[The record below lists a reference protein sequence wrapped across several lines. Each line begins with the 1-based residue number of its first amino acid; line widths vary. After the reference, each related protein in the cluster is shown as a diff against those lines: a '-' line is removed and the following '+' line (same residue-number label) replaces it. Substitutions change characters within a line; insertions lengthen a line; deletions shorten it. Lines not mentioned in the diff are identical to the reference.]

1 MRTRR
6 QKWPHRM
13 VERSRVAME
22 PLVECIPNFSEG
34 RQTDTVRAL
43 VAAIRAV
50 PNVFLLDEEMDADH
64 HRSVLTVA
72 GSPDAVS
79 EAAFQCTRIAADLID
94 LRQHRGGHPRIGATD
109 VIPFVPIRGLTMEDC
124 VDLAKRLGERIGRE
138 LHIPV
143 FLYERAASRV
153 ERTNL
158 EAIRR
163 GGVEGLAARMKT
175 DAIWAPDFGP
185 LQLHPSAGATVVGA
199 RPPLIAYNVNLRTD
213 DIGIAKTIAKTVRF
227 SSGGLPYVKAIGVEL
242 ASCRLVQVSMNL
254 TNYED
259 TPIHVAFESVRRE
272 AEQRGVQ
279 IAGSEVIGLIP
290 QRALM
295 QAAES
300 SLKLER
306 FNPSQLLETRLEMVM
321 GREGEASGQHPGHHV
336 RDLSESVS
344 SFLQVVSEGSPTPG
358 GGSVAALA
366 GALAASLGVMACRIG
381 PPSQKSEESS
391 DDERSRVLKANEH
404 RLQSLTAG
412 LKDLVQADADAYAGV
427 VHAYRMPK
435 SDPARPTAILEN
447 LRTATLVP
455 LKTAELADDVAA
467 LLLSLREKTKPS
479 VSSDLR
485 VGLLMALAAI
495 QGGLENVTTN
505 LKQYKD
511 QSLATEILDRV
522 HNIEQSLV
530 ELKRLC

>member
-1 MRTRR
+1 MHARR
-6 QKWPHRM
+6 QKWPRHM

-22 PLVECIPNFSEG
+22 QLVECIPNFSEG
-34 RQTDTVRAL
+34 RQAGTVRAL

-50 PNVFLLDEEMDADH
+50 PRVFLLDEEMDADH
-64 HRSVLTVA
+64 HRSVLTFA
-72 GSPDAVS
+72 GDPDAVS
-79 EAAFQCTRIAADLID
+79 DAAFQCTRIATDFID
-94 LRQHRGGHPRIGATD
+94 LRQHHGGHPRIGATD
-109 VIPFVPIRGLTMEDC
+109 VIPFVPIRGVTMEDC
-124 VDLAKRLGERIGRE
+124 VELAKRLGERIGRE

-163 GGVEGLAARMKT
+163 GGVEGLAARMGT
-175 DAIWAPDFGP
+175 DVTWAPDYGP
-185 LQLHPSAGATVVGA
+185 SQLHPSAGATVVGA

-213 DIGIAKTIAKTVRF
+213 DIGIAKSIAKTIRF

-242 ASCRLVQVSMNL
+242 TSCRLVQVSMNL
-254 TNYED
+254 TNYEE
-259 TPIHVAFESVRRE
+259 TPIHVAFEAVRHE

-279 IAGSEVIGLIP
+279 IAGSEIIGLIP
-290 QRALM
+290 QQALT
-295 QAAES
+295 QTAES

-306 FNPSQLLETRLEMVM
+306 FNPSQVLETRLEMVV
-321 GREGEASGQHPGHHV
+321 GREAEATGQHPGDHLQ
-336 RDLSESVS
+336 DLSESVS
-344 SFLQVVSEGSPTPG
+344 SFLQVVSDGTPTPG

-381 PPSQKSEESS
+381 PPSQKSE
-391 DDERSRVLKANEH
+391 DRSGHEQSKELEASEH
-404 RLQSLTAG
+404 RLQSLAAD
-412 LKDLVQADADAYAGV
+412 LKELVQADADAYAGV
-427 VHAYRMPK
+427 VRAYRMLK
-435 SDPARPTAILEN
+435 SDPGRPAAILEN

-455 LKTAELADDVAA
+455 LKTAELANDVAT

-479 VSSDLR
+479 VSSDLK

-495 QGGLENVTTN
+495 EGGLENVNTN
-505 LKQYKD
+505 VKQSKN
-511 QSLATEILDRV
+511 QSLDSEIANRI
-522 HNIEQSLV
+522 HIIEQSLV

>member
-1 MRTRR
+1 
-6 QKWPHRM
+6 
-13 VERSRVAME
+13 ME
-22 PLVECIPNFSEG
+22 PLVECISNFSEG
-34 RQTDTVRAL
+34 RQADTVRAL

-50 PNVFLLDEEMDADH
+50 PSVFLLDEEMDADH
-64 HRSVLTVA
+64 HRSVLTFA
-72 GSPDAVS
+72 GHPDAVS
-79 EAAFQCTRIAADLID
+79 EAAFQCTRLATDLID
-94 LRQHRGGHPRIGATD
+94 LRQHQGGHPRIGATD
-109 VIPFVPIRGLTMEDC
+109 VIPFVPIRGITMEDC
-124 VDLAKRLGERIGRE
+124 VDLAKHLGERIGRE

-163 GGVEGLAARMKT
+163 GGLEGLGARMGT
-175 DAIWAPDFGP
+175 DGTWAPDFGP
-185 LQLHPSAGATVVGA
+185 SHLHPSAGATVVGA

-213 DIGIAKTIAKTVRF
+213 DIAIAKTIAKTVRF

-259 TPIHVAFESVRRE
+259 TPIHVAFEAVRHE

-279 IAGSEVIGLIP
+279 IADSEVIGLIP
-290 QRALM
+290 QQALI

-306 FNPSQLLETRLEMVM
+306 FNPSQVLETRLEMVM
-321 GREGEASGQHPGHHV
+321 GREAEASGQHPGDHL

-344 SFLQVVSEGSPTPG
+344 SFLQVVSDGTPTPG

-366 GALAASLGVMACRIG
+366 GALAASLGIMACRIG
-381 PPSQKSEESS
+381 PPSQKSE
-391 DDERSRVLKANEH
+391 DSRGHEQSKELEASEH
-404 RLQSLTAG
+404 RLQSLAAE
-412 LKDLVQADADAYAGV
+412 LKELVQADADAYAGV
-427 VHAYRMPK
+427 VQAYRMLK
-435 SDPARPTAILEN
+435 SDPERPAAILEH

-455 LKTAELADDVAA
+455 LNTAELANEVAT
-467 LLLSLREKTKPS
+467 LLLSLRKKTRPS
-479 VSSDLR
+479 VSSDLK

-495 QGGLENVTTN
+495 EGGLENVN
-505 LKQYKD
+505 ANVKQSKN
-511 QSLATEILDRV
+511 QSLDSEIATRKRI
-522 HNIEQSLV
+522 IEQSLV
-530 ELKRLC
+530 DLKTLC

>member
-1 MRTRR
+1 
-6 QKWPHRM
+6 
-13 VERSRVAME
+13 ME
-22 PLVECIPNFSEG
+22 QLVECIPNFSEG
-34 RQTDTVRAL
+34 RRAETGREL
-43 VAAIRAV
+43 VEAIRRV
-50 PNVFLLDEEMDADH
+50 PGVFLLDEEMDADH
-64 HRSVLTVA
+64 HRSVLTFA
-72 GSPDAVS
+72 GHPDAVS
-79 EAAFQCTRIAADLID
+79 EAAFQCTRIAMDLID
-94 LRQHRGGHPRIGATD
+94 LRQHQGGHPRIGATD
-109 VIPFVPIRGLTMEDC
+109 VIPFVPIRGVTMEDC

-175 DAIWAPDFGP
+175 DGTWAPDFGP
-185 LQLHPSAGATVVGA
+185 SQLHPSAGATVVGA
-199 RPPLIAYNVNLRTD
+199 RPALIAYNVNLRTD
-213 DIGIAKTIAKTVRF
+213 DIEIAKSIAKTVRF

-254 TNYED
+254 TNYEE
-259 TPIHVAFESVRRE
+259 TPIQVAFEAVRHE

-279 IAGSEVIGLIP
+279 IAGSEVVGLIP
-290 QRALM
+290 QRALI

-306 FNPSQLLETRLEMVM
+306 FNPSQILETRLEMVM
-321 GREGEASGQHPGHHV
+321 GREAEASGQHPGDHR

-344 SFLQVVSEGSPTPG
+344 SFLQSVSDGTPTPG

-381 PPSQKSEESS
+381 PPPQKSEESS
-391 DDERSRVLKANEH
+391 GHAPSRELKASEH
-404 RLQSLTAG
+404 RLQSLAAE
-412 LKDLVQADADAYAGV
+412 LNALVQADADAYAGV
-427 VHAYRMPK
+427 VQAYRMLK
-435 SDPARPTAILEN
+435 SDPGRPAAILET

-455 LKTAELADDVAA
+455 LKSAELASDVAT

-479 VSSDLR
+479 VSSDLK

-495 QGGLENVTTN
+495 QGGLENVN
-505 LKQYKD
+505 ANVKQSKNQLFD
-511 QSLATEILDRV
+511 NEIAHRIHV
-522 HNIEQSLV
+522 IEQSLV